1 MRITVRKGSADDA
14 AALAGFRFAAEAE
27 DGAGVDAA
35 DFAADFAAWIGSH
48 GDTHQPFLAEVDGAA
63 AGMAWLAVFERVP
76 TIDAPHRLFGDLQS
90 VYVLPGSRGAGIGA
104 ALVAA
109 ALEEARRRGVEH
121 VTVHSSTRAVAL
133 YERAGFRHERKCLYW
148 EPAS

>member
-63 AGMAWLAVFERVP
+63 
-76 TIDAPHRLFGDLQS
+76 
-90 VYVLPGSRGAGIGA
+90 
-104 ALVAA
+104 LVAA
-109 ALEEARRRGVEH
+109 VLEEARRRGVEH

-148 EPAS
+148 ESAS